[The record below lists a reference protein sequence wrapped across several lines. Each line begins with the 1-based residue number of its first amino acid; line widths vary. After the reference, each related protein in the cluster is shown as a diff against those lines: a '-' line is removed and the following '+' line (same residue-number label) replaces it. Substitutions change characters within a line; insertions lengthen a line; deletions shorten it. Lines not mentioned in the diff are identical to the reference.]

1 MSGFFPKVFKGV
13 IPERAG
19 AVTVGLDIGTFACKG
34 VKMKKTGSGYTLLN
48 WSVVPVEGGDQKKA
62 LKQTLRNLSAEAM
75 DPLTAVSG
83 KGTLIRYIELPRM
96 PLGDLKKCFAIEAD
110 KYFPFPLDQ
119 IYTDCH
125 ILDTTLKDN
134 KMLVL
139 VAAAKKEII
148 DDRVALLT
156 GLGYHPDF
164 ISLNAVA
171 ISNIMNVLNPKML
184 ENPEKASDAS
194 KHAAVAIL
202 DIGEVVS
209 NLTIMAQGMPL
220 FTRDV
225 FIGGRDFTK
234 ALTNSMSLRYEE
246 AENLKKNPEDQLVK
260 VLDACES
267 VVINLVSEL
276 RLSFDYFMTEK
287 NVGITYLLL
296 TGGTSKLEGMDDI
309 ISKNLDIKVSRW
321 NPFPWLTPG
330 ETVKGEDLESNAAFL
345 AVALGL
351 SLYA

>member
-1 MSGFFPKVFKGV
+1 MSGIFQKAFKGV
-13 IPERAG
+13 VPERAG
-19 AVTVGLDIGTFACKG
+19 SITVGLDIGTSACKG
-34 VKMKKTGSGYTLLN
+34 VKVKKSGSGYTLLD

-62 LKQTLRNLSAEAM
+62 IKQTLRNLSAEAV

-83 KGTLIRYIELPRM
+83 KGTLIRYIDLPRM

-110 KYFPFPLDQ
+110 KYFPFPLDR

-125 ILDTTLKDN
+125 ILDATLKDN

-139 VAAAKKEII
+139 VAASKKEII

-156 GLGYHPDF
+156 ELGYHPNF

-171 ISNIMNVLNPKML
+171 ISNIVNVLNPKML
-184 ENPEKASDAS
+184 ENPGKASDSS
-194 KHAAVAIL
+194 KHAAIAIL

-209 NLTIMAQGMPL
+209 NLTIMVQGMPL
-220 FTRDV
+220 FTRDI

-234 ALTNSMSLRYEE
+234 GLTNSLSLRYEE
-246 AENLKKNPEDQLVK
+246 AEDLKKKPESQLTK

-267 VVINLVSEL
+267 VVVNLVSEL

-287 NVGITYLLL
+287 NISITYLLL
-296 TGGTSKLEGMDDI
+296 SGGTSKLEGMVDI
-309 ISKNLDIKVSRW
+309 ISKNLDIKVSQW
-321 NPFPWLTPG
+321 NPFPWLLQG
-330 ETVKGEDLESNAAFL
+330 ETVKPEELEDNAAFL

-351 SLYA
+351 SLYS

>member
-1 MSGFFPKVFKGV
+1 MAGFLKRV
-13 IPERAG
+13 IPERA
-19 AVTVGLDIGTFACKG
+19 AVPMLGLDIGTYACKG
-34 VKMKKTGSGYTLLN
+34 VKMKKTGSGYTLLD
-48 WSVVPVEGGDQKKA
+48 WAVVPVEAGDQKKA
-62 LKQTLRNLSAEAM
+62 IKQIVQKMSADHMA
-75 DPLTAVSG
+75 PLTAVNG

-96 PLGDLKKCFAIEAD
+96 PLADLKKCFAIEAD
-110 KYFPFPLDQ
+110 KYFPFPLDR

-139 VAAAKKEII
+139 VAASKKEIV
-148 DDRVALLT
+148 DDRVSLLT
-156 GLGYHPDF
+156 ELGYHPDF

-171 ISNIMNVLNPKML
+171 ISNIINVLNPKMD
-184 ENPEKASDAS
+184 ESPEKTADSAN
-194 KHAAVAIL
+194 HAAVAIL

-234 ALTNSMSLRYEE
+234 ALTNSLSLRYEE
-246 AENLKKNPEDQLVK
+246 AEKLKGNPEKQLGK

-267 VVINLVSEL
+267 VIINLVSEL

-287 NVGITYLLL
+287 NIGITYLLL
-296 TGGTSKLEGMDDI
+296 TGGTSKLEGMDNI
-309 ISKNLDIKVSRW
+309 IAKNLDIKVSRW
-321 NPFPWLTPG
+321 NPFPWVTLG
-330 ETVKGEDLESNAAFL
+330 EKIQAEEIEGQAPFL

-351 SLYA
+351 ALYS

>member
-1 MSGFFPKVFKGV
+1 MPGFFKKAFTGV
-13 IPERAG
+13 VPERAG

-34 VKMKKTGSGYTLLN
+34 MKVKKAGSAYTLLD
-48 WSVVPVEGGDQKKA
+48 WTVVPVEGGDQKKA
-62 LKQTLRNLSAEAM
+62 VKQTLRNLSAEAM
-75 DPLTAVSG
+75 DPFTAVSG
-83 KGTLIRYIELPRM
+83 KGTLIRYIEFPRM
-96 PLGDLKKCFAIEAD
+96 PLADLRKSFAIEAD

-125 ILDTTLKDN
+125 ILNTALKDN

-148 DDRVALLT
+148 DDRVAFLT
-156 GLGYHPDF
+156 ELGYHPNF

-184 ENPEKASDAS
+184 ENPETAPDAS

-209 NLTIMAQGMPL
+209 NLTIMVQGMPL

-234 ALTNSMSLRYEE
+234 ALTNSLSLRYEE
-246 AENLKKNPEDQLVK
+246 AESLKRNPKDQLDK

-267 VVINLVSEL
+267 VIINLVSEL

-287 NVGITYLLL
+287 NVGITHLLL
-296 TGGTSKLEGMDDI
+296 TGGTSQLEGMDDI
-309 ISKNLDIKVSRW
+309 IFKNLDIKVSRW
-321 NPFPWLTPG
+321 NPFPWLTLG
-330 ETVKGEDLESNAAFL
+330 DTAKREDLESNTAFL
-345 AVALGL
+345 SVALGL
-351 SLYA
+351 SLYS

>member
-1 MSGFFPKVFKGV
+1 MAGFIQKAFKNV
-13 IPERAG
+13 VPERAG
-19 AVTVGLDIGTFACKG
+19 STTVGLDIGTFACKG
-34 VKMKKTGSGYTLLN
+34 VKMKKAGSGYVLLD
-48 WSVVPVEGGDQKKA
+48 WSVVPVEAGDQKKA
-62 LKQTLRNLSAEAM
+62 IKQVLRNLSAEAM

-110 KYFPFPLDQ
+110 KYFPFPLDR

-139 VAAAKKEII
+139 VAASKKEII

-156 GLGYHPDF
+156 ELGYHPSF

-184 ENPEKASDAS
+184 ESPEKAADAS
-194 KHAAVAIL
+194 GHAAVAIL

-234 ALTNSMSLRYEE
+234 ALTNSLSLRYDE
-246 AENLKKNPEDQLVK
+246 AESLKKNPEKQLVK

-267 VVINLVSEL
+267 VIINLVSEL

-287 NVGITYLLL
+287 NISITHLLL
-296 TGGTSKLEGMDDI
+296 SGGTSQLEKMDEI
-309 ISKNLDIKVSRW
+309 IFRNLDIKVSRW
-321 NPFPWLTPG
+321 NPFPWLTLAD
-330 ETVKGEDLESNAAFL
+330 TVKPDELERNAASL